1 MNNFLK
7 LIKKDLLVLIFVQ
20 WKKFIPL
27 ILIGIVTV
35 MALTSQLK
43 DTSKLTLSPSF
54 IDYILYLY
62 KGIEPFQVLSGN
74 DIFKIP
80 FIWLFFHLYV
90 FYLIADYPVQDIKYL
105 GKEIFIRMKKRWI
118 WWFGKIVVLIFLVV
132 FSYLIFYLTILAGT
146 IFLGGNVSMEPNKEV
161 FDTLFHMSSSLL
173 SAPEI
178 IVLVIILPV
187 FITICS
193 GIFQLSI
200 AIISKPNMSFLITVI
215 ILIISAYYLKPYL
228 IGNYLMLLRNQL
240 FLETGVENIGGFIV
254 ALLTGVVGYILGAI
268 KVEKLDIY

>member
-1 MNNFLK
+1 M
-7 LIKKDLLVLIFVQ
+7 
-20 WKKFIPL
+20 
-27 ILIGIVTV
+27 
-35 MALTSQLK
+35 
-43 DTSKLTLSPSF
+43 
-54 IDYILYLY
+54 
-62 KGIEPFQVLSGN
+62 
-74 DIFKIP
+74 
-80 FIWLFFHLYV
+80 
-90 FYLIADYPVQDIKYL
+90 IADYPVQDIKYL